1 FCEGDDYWTDPEKLQ
16 KQFDFMSTHPEYS
29 ICGHDAFILEDG
41 KIIKESKLP
50 ESQKKDFKSTEVQKG
65 IFVLTLSAFFKNT
78 HTYPYEC
85 LNVIN
90 FDTFLF
96 AYIGQFGHY
105 KYMDSIKPACY
116 RLHSG
121 GMWSAKKRDWQE

>member
-1 FCEGDDYWTDPEKLQ
+1 
-16 KQFDFMSTHPEYS
+16 
-29 ICGHDAFILEDG
+29 
-41 KIIKESKLP
+41 KLP

-105 KYMDSIKPACY
+105 KYMGNIKPACY
-116 RLHSG
+116 RRHDG
-121 GMWSAKKRDWQE
+121 GMWSSNAQIKKELSDLHTQFWISKYYERQNLHNLKDHF